1 MQWAEDIGKK
11 TLIESTFRDDPDAP
25 AKANAIVDFLFGH
38 DLHKGPARTTWRGP
52 SVWRVFQALPQ
63 RFPSARIFSITKS
76 MKPPTTV
83 KRKKRGRPAT
93 GVDQLY
99 GVRIPDNL
107 ILAIDRWTVDN
118 DSSSRSDAIRRLLE
132 LGLSFSKKPP
142 KAKH

>member
-1 MQWAEDIGKK
+1 MFVAG
-11 TLIESTFRDDPDAP
+11 A
-25 AKANAIVDFLFGH
+25 GH
-38 DLHKGPARTTWRGP
+38 HRA
-52 SVWRVFQALPQ
+52 VWYALQ
-63 RFPSARIFSITKS
+63 RFPAARIFSITKS
-76 MKPPTTV
+76 MKPSISA

-107 ILAIDRWTVDN
+107 VLAIDRWGVDN
-118 DSSSRSDAIRRLLE
+118 DSPSRSNAMRRLLE

>member
-1 MQWAEDIGKK
+1 
-11 TLIESTFRDDPDAP
+11 
-25 AKANAIVDFLFGH
+25 
-38 DLHKGPARTTWRGP
+38 
-52 SVWRVFQALPQ
+52 
-63 RFPSARIFSITKS
+63 

-99 GVRIPDNL
+99 GIRIPDNL
-107 ILAIDRWTVDN
+107 ILAIDRWAVDN